1 MSGSGPILND
11 LLGKLGWEQKLLR
24 IMPISIDEAGIRK
37 VERKNVPI
45 YMLVNTPDGEEVV
58 IKLKYDKS
66 IKK

>member
-1 MSGSGPILND
+1 M
-11 LLGKLGWEQKLLR
+11 LGKLGWEQKLLR

-45 YMLVNTPDGEEVV
+45 YMLVNTPNGEEVV